1 MPEYRVL
8 ITGGSRGIGKAIAK
22 CYSKAGHCVLTP
34 SRNELDLNSI
44 ESILNYGKAGNYEV
58 DVLINNAGEN
68 IINSISDISI
78 NNWQQ
83 TLTVN
88 LTAPFLLIQKISPY
102 MVQNKWGRIV
112 NISSI
117 YSIISRKGRAAYS
130 ASKAGLNGFTRT
142 AALEYAEEGILV
154 NSVCPGFVDTDLTR
168 QNNTQEQL
176 AELTNHVPLR
186 KLGSPD
192 EIANFVYFLGSEQN
206 QFITGQTIPIDGG
219 FTTG

>member
-34 SRNELDLNSI
+34 PRNELDLNSI

-58 DVLINNAGEN
+58 DVLINNAGKN

-88 LTAPFLLIQKISPY
+88 LTAPFLLVQKISPY

>member
-34 SRNELDLNSI
+34 PRNELDLNSI

-142 AALEYAEEGILV
+142 AALEYAGEGILV

-168 QNNTQEQL
+168 QNNTREQL

>member
-1 MPEYRVL
+1 
-8 ITGGSRGIGKAIAK
+8 
-22 CYSKAGHCVLTP
+22 
-34 SRNELDLNSI
+34 
-44 ESILNYGKAGNYEV
+44 
-58 DVLINNAGEN
+58 
-68 IINSISDISI
+68 
-78 NNWQQ
+78 
-83 TLTVN
+83 
-88 LTAPFLLIQKISPY
+88 

-142 AALEYAEEGILV
+142 AALEYAGEGILV

-168 QNNTQEQL
+168 QNNTREQL